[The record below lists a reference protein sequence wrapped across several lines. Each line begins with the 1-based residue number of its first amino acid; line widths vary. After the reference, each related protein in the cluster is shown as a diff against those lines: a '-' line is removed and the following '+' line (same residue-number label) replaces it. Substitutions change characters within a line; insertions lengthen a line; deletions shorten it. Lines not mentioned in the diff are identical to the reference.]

1 MISRRPSSLRTL
13 CSVLLPHVCHDF
25 EICEGLHEAQHAVA
39 SGHHISAGRH
49 AAPLCAEGAAR
60 AGVEILSKLAG
71 IFKPFQI
78 TLGICC
84 GKQSRVLFLMLG
96 LLMNLCMRE
105 FNCIAAGSTAQSLR
119 HGRALALPN
128 VKDGTW
134 AFKAA
139 AFLSLM
145 LACLGWFHLPCFS

>member
-1 MISRRPSSLRTL
+1 M
-13 CSVLLPHVCHDF
+13 SVMTWRSAK
-25 EICEGLHEAQHAVA
+25 GLHEAQHAVA
-39 SGHHISAGRH
+39 SGHHISSGRH
-49 AAPLCAEGAAR
+49 AAPSAQR
-60 AGVEILSKLAG
+60 AGVEILGKLAG

-84 GKQSRVLFLMLG
+84 GKQSVVLFLMLG

-105 FNCIAAGSTAQSLR
+105 FNCIAAGSTAQSLLC
-119 HGRALALPN
+119 GRAPSLPN

-139 AFLSLM
+139 AFLSHAGLIRAVSPA
-145 LACLGWFHLPCFS
+145 LFLKTGVGTISGDNKVPLKQRGRRAA